1 MKKCRELIHLTHF
14 KEICSFFPDGEI
26 EKTEKPDFI
35 VHTPHKKLGIEHT
48 EIFQPGIP
56 NGESLQAQDSLAQ
69 RVVDEANK
77 LYLQNH
83 SQPLWIQVLFNSKV
97 KIIKQDVH
105 RIAEMVVQLIEVA
118 PIESGEYIILKRNSD
133 NSKYFPQEIAMIHMQ
148 PTKRDNMW
156 RCSSIGSVPELTQ
169 QQLQEKIDKKE
180 QKLDSYT
187 QNCSEIWLLI
197 VADDLRIPSSVGLT
211 QSASTYQYN
220 TRFDRA
226 FFFWNSSRR
235 YIELTR
241 SHAPRGDV

>member
-1 MKKCRELIHLTHF
+1 MEKKRELIHLEHF

-69 RVVDEANK
+69 RVVDKANK

-83 SQPLWIQVLFNSKV
+83 SQPLWVQILFNPRV

-105 RIAEMVVQLIEVA
+105 RIAEMVFQLIEVA
-118 PIESGEYIILKRNSD
+118 PIESGGYIMLKRDRGNSE
-133 NSKYFPQEIAMIHMQ
+133 YFPQEIAMIHMH
-148 PTKRDNMW
+148 PNKRDNMW
-156 RCSSIGSVPELTQ
+156 RCSSIGIIPEITQ
-169 QQLQEKIDKKE
+169 EQLQEKIDKKE

-197 VADDLRIPSSVGLT
+197 VADDLRVPSSVDLT
-211 QSASTYQYN
+211 QSALTYQYK

-235 YIELTR
+235 YIELQLSR
-241 SHAPRGDV
+241 K